1 MTDYFSLFDEPRRP
15 WLDPNSLN
23 AKFLSRSA
31 QWHPDRFHN
40 SVEPEQTSAAR
51 RYAELN
57 AAFNCLRDPKERVAH
72 FLQLELG
79 AKPKDLQQMPDDLA
93 EMFMQVAQLCR
104 QTDAFLTEKAR
115 TTSPLLRV
123 PLFEHAQAW
132 IEKLN
137 GQLATLTNRCELLT
151 ERLKALD
158 ARWQTT
164 LPGSALRQKVLGEL
178 EELYRQFGFFTRWR
192 GQIQERLVQLAV

>member
-23 AKFLSRSA
+23 AKFLTRSA
-31 QWHPDRFHN
+31 QWHPDLVHN
-40 SVEPEQTSAAR
+40 SAEPEQSSAAR

-57 AAFNCLRDPKERVAH
+57 AAFSCLRDPKERVAH
-72 FLQLELG
+72 LLQLELG

-104 QTDAFLTEKAR
+104 QTDALLAEKAH

-123 PLFEHAQAW
+123 LLFERGHAW

-137 GQLATLTNRCELLT
+137 GQLAKLTNRCELLT
-151 ERLKALD
+151 ERLKVLD

-164 LPGSALRQKVLGEL
+164 LPGSALRQEVLSEL
-178 EELYRQFGFFTRWR
+178 EELYRQFGFFTRWS